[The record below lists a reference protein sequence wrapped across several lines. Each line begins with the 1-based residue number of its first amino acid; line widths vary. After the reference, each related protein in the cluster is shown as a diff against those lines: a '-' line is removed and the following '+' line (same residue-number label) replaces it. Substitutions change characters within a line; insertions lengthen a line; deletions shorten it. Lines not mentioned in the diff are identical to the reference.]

1 MLRNEVFKIGTVL
14 VDSSTNLE
22 LFLPGFQSGETVN
35 HLIEIDAFRQMTY
48 NNIID
53 NIARWERPDCSI
65 ADRK

>member
-1 MLRNEVFKIGTVL
+1 

-22 LFLPGFQSGETVN
+22 LFLPGFQSCETVN